1 MMDSEEEFSAESD
14 DDEDKAE
21 DARALKDLVK
31 ENSDDE
37 LSAVSSD
44 SDSDSDS
51 GSDSDSDNESNKRSY
66 DSDKTSDDS
75 SDNEG
80 KRVCV

>member
-1 MMDSEEEFSAESD
+1 MMGSEEEFSAESD

-31 ENSDDE
+31 EDSDDE

-44 SDSDSDS
+44 SDVDSDS
-51 GSDSDSDNESNKRSY
+51 SSGSDTEPNKRSY

>member
-1 MMDSEEEFSAESD
+1 MMGSEEDFSAESD

-31 ENSDDE
+31 EDSDDE

-44 SDSDSDS
+44 SDVDSDS
-51 GSDSDSDNESNKRSY
+51 SSGSDTEPNKRSY

>member
-44 SDSDSDS
+44 SDSDS

>member
-44 SDSDSDS
+44 SDSDSS
-51 GSDSDSDNESNKRSY
+51 SDSDSDNESNKRSY

>member
-37 LSAVSSD
+37 LSAVSSN
-44 SDSDSDS
+44 SDSDS